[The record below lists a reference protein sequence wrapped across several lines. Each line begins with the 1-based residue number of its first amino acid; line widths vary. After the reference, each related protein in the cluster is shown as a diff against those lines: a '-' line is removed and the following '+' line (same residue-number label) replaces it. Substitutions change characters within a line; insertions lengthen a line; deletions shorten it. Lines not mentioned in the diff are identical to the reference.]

1 MYKLATFA
9 VLGLAAASAQFLDD
23 RFLQTTTTG
32 LTTSGAAACA
42 TDATKETSTVAGFCC
57 AKWVRLVGTT
67 STPSA
72 ATASVLVPVDFHNQA
87 LTIGS
92 PATTTYTFT
101 CNFAATATGAARTAC
116 TDNTACTTAGTC
128 CANFTMTFGTTGA
141 TTLASKTA
149 SFCSDPTKNNG
160 TLATV
165 TGYAAN
171 IAPAAGTGVVAA
183 STCTVTSAGS
193 FIKAA
198 FIVFAAL
205 VSVIIF

>member
-101 CNFAATATGAARTAC
+101 CNFAASAVARTAC

-128 CANFTMTFGTTGA
+128 CANFTMSFGTTGA

-165 TGYAAN
+165 TGYVATV
-171 IAPAAGTGVVAA
+171 APAAGTGVVAA

>member
-23 RFLQTTTTG
+23 RFLQGASTNSI
-32 LTTSGAAACA
+32 SGAAACA
-42 TDATKETSTVAGFCC
+42 TDATKETSTTAGFCC
-57 AKWVRLVGTT
+57 AKWKRVVGTT
-67 STPSA
+67 STDSA
-72 ATASVLVPVDFHNQA
+72 SGTSVLVPVDFHNQA

-101 CNFAATATGAARTAC
+101 CNFAATATNAARTPC

-128 CANFTMTFGTTGA
+128 CANFTMSFGTTGA

-149 SFCSDPTKNNG
+149 SFCSDPSKNNG

-165 TGYAAN
+165 TGYVSPP
-171 IAPAAGTGVVAA
+171 APAAGTGVVAA
-183 STCTVTSAGS
+183 STCTSGS
-193 FIKAA
+193 FIKAG

-205 VSVIIF
+205 VSVIMF